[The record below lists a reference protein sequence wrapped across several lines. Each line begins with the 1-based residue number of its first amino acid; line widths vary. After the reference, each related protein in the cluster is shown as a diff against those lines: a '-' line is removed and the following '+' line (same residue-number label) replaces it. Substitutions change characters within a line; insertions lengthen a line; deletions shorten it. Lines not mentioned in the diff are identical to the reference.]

1 MKIKRLPRL
10 LFQIWG
16 MEQLFDVF
24 GLNMPDM
31 QNVSHQNLARLF
43 IYLYI
48 YFIVSYFI
56 LYIILSYI
64 LSYILS

>member
-24 GLNMPDM
+24 GLNMWDM
-31 QNVSHQNLARLF
+31 QNVME
-43 IYLYI
+43 IYLKD
-48 YFIVSYFI
+48 
-56 LYIILSYI
+56 LPT
-64 LSYILS
+64 